1 MGKKMAPIDKRAKED
16 KIGSNNIEK
25 SRIEKKQRKMDN
37 DGENRGKEV
46 KEVER
51 KKYKRMNKEKKKW
64 L

>member
-1 MGKKMAPIDKRAKED
+1 MMGK
-16 KIGSNNIEK
+16 
-25 SRIEKKQRKMDN
+25 
-37 DGENRGKEV
+37 NRGKEV